1 MVSTSPPPVKG
12 SGSGAFMAAA
22 AVMILLI
29 LGLLY
34 WKLSSGKAEAP
45 ATEAPKTPVQT
56 GLPKMA
62 EPPPPPPPPP
72 PEETPDAGPEPG
84 TAKKAQHT
92 GPSGCSG
99 PCGGDSSEVQVA
111 LAGRAR
117 QAQGCY
123 ERALRQNAMLEG
135 QVRVSVRIAPSGA
148 VCSANVVADQLG
160 DSSVSSCV
168 VQRFRASSFPPPKG
182 GCMDAQ
188 VPINF
193 KAKR

>member
-1 MVSTSPPPVKG
+1 MVDTTPPPVKG
-12 SGSGAFMAAA
+12 SGTGPFVAAA
-22 AVMILLI
+22 AVMIALI

-34 WKLSSGKAEAP
+34 WKLNSGAAEVQPVVQAPAPVALPKVAEA
-45 ATEAPKTPVQT
+45 
-56 GLPKMA
+56 
-62 EPPPPPPPPP
+62 PPPPPP
-72 PEETPDAGPEPG
+72 PEEPVDAGSEPEVP
-84 TAKKAQHT
+84 KKAVHSG
-92 GPSGCSG
+92 GPVGCAGPCSG
-99 PCGGDSSEVQVA
+99 DSGEVQAA

-135 QVRVSVRIAPSGA
+135 QIRVSVRIAPSGA
-148 VCSANVVADQLG
+148 VCSASIVADQLG
-160 DSSVSSCV
+160 DPSVGGCIL
-168 VQRFRASSFPPPKG
+168 QRFRASSFPAPRG